1 MKQFLFTRHAETD
14 MIGTFC
20 GHSDPELNDNGRSQL
35 PGLIKALSSY
45 PIQRVYTS
53 DLLRAKQTAEAIG
66 RHFRA
71 EVCLRRG
78 LREIDFG
85 LWDGL
90 SWGQIELRD
99 PAMARN
105 WVESYPNVT
114 APQGE
119 PFGAFQQRVC
129 KEVEFLLAEAPG
141 PYVVVVTHAGFI
153 RVVLTLLCGFPE
165 PDALS
170 QTQASATVIMVS
182 EQDMRTGS
190 FK

>member
-1 MKQFLFTRHAETD
+1 MKQFLFIRHAETD
-14 MIGTFC
+14 MMGTFC
-20 GHSDPELNDNGRSQL
+20 GHSDPELNDNGRGQL

-45 PIQRVYTS
+45 AIQRVYSS
-53 DLLRAKQTAEAIG
+53 DLRRAKQTAEAIA

-71 EVCLRRG
+71 ELCLRHG

-90 SWGQIELRD
+90 SWEEIESRD
-99 PAMARN
+99 PAAAKN
-105 WVESYPNVT
+105 WVESYPNAT
-114 APQGE
+114 APEGE
-119 PFGAFQQRVC
+119 PFRVFQQRVC
-129 KEVEFLLAEAPG
+129 REVESLLAEAPG

-165 PDALS
+165 PDALR
-170 QTQASATVIMVS
+170 QTQASASVITVS
-182 EQDMRTGS
+182 EHEMRTGS

>member
-1 MKQFLFTRHAETD
+1 MKQFLLIRHAETD

-20 GHSDPELNDNGRSQL
+20 GHSDPELNDNGRGQL

-53 DLLRAKQTAEAIG
+53 DLRRAKQTAEAIA

-71 EVCLRRG
+71 EVCLRHG

-90 SWGQIELRD
+90 SWEEIESRD
-99 PAMARN
+99 PATARN
-105 WVESYPNVT
+105 WVESYPNDT

-119 PFGAFQQRVC
+119 PFRVFQERVC
-129 KEVEFLLAEAPG
+129 KEVESLLAEAPG

-153 RVVLTLLCGFPE
+153 HVVLTLLCRFPE
-165 PDALS
+165 LDALRL
-170 QTQASATVIMVS
+170 TQASASVTMVG
-182 EQDMRTGS
+182 EHDLRVGIY
-190 FK
+190 K